1 MPIYGP
7 AKLVMV
13 SPSATRLS
21 LTVAVGGVPSTNS
34 QNGNAFFR
42 VVANDIVQ
50 GTADANYVVKTLKD
64 TKVLVVGDGST
75 YGQGLASVFKAQ
87 AGKVGATVSETDEP
101 ATAGCSAG
109 NTGVDSQYQSLAVPS
124 GTQMVFYGG
133 YYCDFS
139 KLTTALRTAG
149 YTGGIMS
156 GDGSLDPAYLK
167 GLSKV
172 SDGAGVYLSCACG
185 TVTGKVG
192 ATFASGFKKLA
203 KFAPGTYSAEAYD
216 ATNLVLTAMNK
227 VKKVTRANVLAAVR
241 TITFKGLT
249 KVIKFNSAGD
259 VNTTV
264 VYMNQVVVNGTTGTI
279 KQIGAI

>member
-1 MPIYGP
+1 M
-7 AKLVMV
+7 
-13 SPSATRLS
+13 
-21 LTVAVGGVPSTNS
+21 
-34 QNGNAFFR
+34 
-42 VVANDIVQ
+42 
-50 GTADANYVVKTLKD
+50 
-64 TKVLVVGDGST
+64 
-75 YGQGLASVFKAQ
+75 
-87 AGKVGATVSETDEP
+87 
-101 ATAGCSAG
+101 
-109 NTGVDSQYQSLAVPS
+109 
-124 GTQMVFYGG
+124 
-133 YYCDFS
+133 
-139 KLTTALRTAG
+139 
-149 YTGGIMS
+149 
-156 GDGSLDPAYLK
+156 
-167 GLSKV
+167 
-172 SDGAGVYLSCACG
+172 SCACG